1 MSGLFDKAKGLL
13 WEDDGAKPA
22 SKPAPAASSISAHST
37 AAPAAAGAASNKFV
51 DALRSA
57 IKTRQ
62 TAYTALLGAADKLAS
77 VIPDPNMRL
86 KAAYATV
93 AGDGRDVRSVMQALD
108 IHTQDLESQKLTF
121 SRQAEEA
128 MKVSTGAAQVE
139 LDGIDPAIKS
149 LSDQIVSLQQQVQTL
164 GESIATKNARKVELT
179 NTIATEQQ
187 RFASAK
193 SEFETAMTIVKAEL
207 DGQRAVIQSALS

>member
-22 SKPAPAASSISAHST
+22 SQPAPAASSISAHST